1 MTAGVAALSISV
13 CIPVYNGERW
23 LGDAIRS
30 VLGQT
35 RGDFELL
42 IVDNHSSDGSL
53 DVASEAAQRDD
64 RLRVVENL
72 RTIGAVP
79 NHNRCLELAQ
89 GDLVKFLHHDDR
101 LREDCLERMAAVFE
115 ANPRVGLVF
124 SRREILLDDP
134 ADPAATAW
142 KREHE
147 VLHAGFGQLQEVND
161 GRDLLR
167 RYLPSFG
174 EADYANWIGEPSAVM
189 VRRTAVEQAG
199 GFDERVRQSFDIEL
213 WLRLLAAHDAG
224 FVDEPL
230 ASFRHHGES
239 LTADIAVRRED
250 WLDRLWILE
259 GLLDDPNLASE
270 HARIRRYRRRE
281 LARVLKRQVGRVAR
295 GDRDLRPLGGYV
307 RGRLVSPRQ
316 LRHR

>member
-30 VLGQT
+30 VLDQT
-35 RGDFELL
+35 RSDFELL
-42 IVDNHSSDGSL
+42 IVDNHSSDGSFEL
-53 DVASEAAQRDD
+53 ASEAARSDS
-64 RLRVVENL
+64 RVRVVENPQ
-72 RTIGAVP
+72 TIGAVP
-79 NHNRCLELAQ
+79 NHNRCLALAE
-89 GDLVKFLHHDDR
+89 GELVKFLHHDDR
-101 LREDCLERMAAVFE
+101 LRADCLERMAAVFE
-115 ANPRVGLVF
+115 ANPSVGLVF

-134 ADPAATAW
+134 SDPAAQEW
-142 KREHE
+142 KHEHE
-147 VLHAGFGQLQEVND
+147 VLHEGFGRLQEVND
-161 GRDLLR
+161 GRALLG
-167 RYLPSFG
+167 RYLPIFG

-189 VRRTAVEQAG
+189 VRRLAVEQVG

-230 ASFRHHGES
+230 ASFRHHGAS
-239 LTADIAVRRED
+239 LTADIAVRRDD

-259 GLLDDPNLASE
+259 GLLEDANLASE

-281 LARVLKRQVGRVAR
+281 LARVLRRQVGRAAR
-295 GDRDLRPLGGYV
+295 GNRDLRPLGGYF
-307 RGRLVSPRQ
+307 RRRLVSPRQ
-316 LRHR
+316 LRHG